1 MVRCLTKAQIGI
13 VLGGMM
19 LARGTAKIAIS
30 FSAGIRAVRVE
41 DFWLIFT
48 LLGVTLSQKSSVPQT
63 ISLVP

>member
-30 FSAGIRAVRVE
+30 FSAGIRAVRAE
-41 DFWLIFT
+41 DFWLILT
-48 LLGVTLSQKSSVPQT
+48 LLGVTMSQKSSVPQT